1 MNTYYHHRGSIFW
14 ALILIGIG
22 VLFLLQNF
30 NPAIHPWHVIA
41 KYWPLLIIFWGI
53 SKLAGDFQARAHP
66 ETAPPS
72 LFSGGDV
79 VVLILILIFGTVT
92 SKLILTPW
100 HEWPSA
106 LGMHD
111 EEFADLFLNSYTFTR
126 RISQEVKGNP
136 RLLIVNRRGNI
147 DIRGSDQP
155 GIGVVLQETIWAE
168 NEAAA
173 KSMADQLNVHFLE
186 NAGQYELESNL
197 ESLPHG
203 GRNLRLDLQLQV
215 PKATSVQLTDN
226 KGDIVISDLKGDQ
239 TLTAQR
245 GDARVSNIEGVVR
258 VHESGGSTE
267 IRDVRGSVEV
277 EGRGNDMA
285 LKNVS
290 GTVTIEGD
298 FSGAMRFEKIA
309 QTLRYNSS
317 RTTLNVQK
325 LTGQLTMDMGSLD
338 ARGLEGPLEIATS
351 DKDINLENFKY
362 DVKVKDTNGDVH
374 LRTATPPTRPIEID
388 LKKGDISLSLPAAS
402 TFMIDAVSR
411 NGDVRSDFP
420 GLTIS
425 RERNL
430 PSIKGTYG
438 KGGPLIRLSSTYG
451 TIRVTRESSQPSSP
465 PSSTASKQRVSERP
479 SRSLHSSIPLALG

>member
-1 MNTYYHHRGSIFW
+1 MNTYGHHRGSIFW

-30 NPAIHPWHVIA
+30 NPAIHPWQVIA
-41 KYWPLLIIFWGI
+41 KYWPLLIIIWGI
-53 SKLAGDFQARAHP
+53 SKLAAYFQARAHP
-66 ETAPPS
+66 ETAPPL
-72 LFSGGDV
+72 LFTGGDV
-79 VVLILILIFGTVT
+79 VLLVLILVFGTVT
-92 SKLILTPW
+92 SKVILTPW

-106 LGMHD
+106 LGMQD

-155 GIGVVLQETIWAE
+155 DIGVVLQETIWAE

-173 KSMADQLNVHFLE
+173 KNLADQLNLHFLE
-186 NAGQYELESNL
+186 SAGQYELQSNL
-197 ESLPHG
+197 DSLPHG

-267 IRDVRGSVEV
+267 IRDVMGSVEV

-285 LKNVS
+285 IKSVS

-298 FSGAMRFEKIA
+298 FSGAMRFEKIV
-309 QTLRYNSS
+309 QTLRYTSS

-325 LTGQLTMDMGSLD
+325 LAGQLTLDMGSLD
-338 ARGLEGPLEIATS
+338 ARGLEGPFELATV
-351 DKDINLENFKY
+351 DKDINLENFEY
-362 DVKVKDTNGDVH
+362 AVKVQDTNGDVH
-374 LRTATPPTRPIEID
+374 LRTATPPTRPIEVE
-388 LKKGDISLSLPAAS
+388 LTKGDISLELPAAS
-402 TFMIDAVSR
+402 AFQIDAVSR
-411 NGDVRSDFP
+411 NGDVRTDFP
-420 GLTIS
+420 GLAIS
-425 RERNL
+425 REQNSPAL
-430 PSIKGTYG
+430 KGTYG

-451 TIRVTRESSQPSSP
+451 TIRITRQGSQPAAP
-465 PSSTASKQRVSERP
+465 PSSTASRERVSDRP
-479 SRSLHSSIPLALG
+479 RRALSSSLPMALD